1 MRKIW
6 PWKRIAELEADN
18 RRLRIHN
25 TALNARIEKLEYEAE
40 TTSKHVRKMASI
52 IAIKGGMIG

>member
-1 MRKIW
+1 MKRFW

-18 RRLRIHN
+18 RRLKAQN
-25 TALNARIEKLEYEAE
+25 TVFHTRIEKLEYEAE